1 MGRPGGCTGATAE
14 RGRSPRD
21 PSAQRTLGRL
31 LIGGAVQRLGEFFV
45 EFGQDVL
52 GEAAACHALH
62 GVLDGGQFPLD
73 VAPVRGVRELTQV
86 SGGLFGGPGEDG
98 VFLEGVTLQQVLVGR
113 EHRGD
118 VAVGHRVLLVVQRGD
133 VVERGLGVFGGAP
146 HGQVGAAREG
156 GGHPVDAG
164 DGCGGP
170 VLCVLVVDVGDLWL
184 GPRTFDEH
192 ADLAVGE
199 VGVGALDLVD
209 PDAGGGGVAV
219 QGQVCVELQGFRG
232 GAGVELTDPL
242 IVLLDGEFTVVG
254 PHEAGDA
261 VDEVGG
267 CGEAGYFVLVLDV
280 FGDLEQFVPGLGGFV
295 AQFVERV
302 GVVPECAYTAVPRD
316 AVVGVVEGAVGVC
329 ALQQVVAA
337 LPVLDEL
344 CDSVVGFGVGPGGD
358 LVVTDFDDVGA
369 AADHRGLETLGELP
383 PGDPLDVDLGVGVK
397 LLVLFGDRVHELVLF
412 FTGVAHP
419 PHREGVGCLAGASGV
434 VAGAASAGR
443 CEQHQGAGC
452 GDLRESH
459 VYLSLRTVCRDAS
472 PVLEPA

>member
-1 MGRPGGCTGATAE
+1 DFASL
-14 RGRSPRD
+14 SPR
-21 PSAQRTLGRL
+21 PPRSTLS
-31 LIGGAVQRLGEFFV
+31 
-45 EFGQDVL
+45 
-52 GEAAACHALH
+52 
-62 GVLDGGQFPLD
+62 PY
-73 VAPVRGVRELTQV
+73 TT
-86 SGGLFGGPGEDG
+86 LFRS
-98 VFLEGVTLQQVLVGR
+98 VLVGR

-219 QGQVCVELQGFRG
+219 QGQVCVELQGVRG
-232 GAGVELTDPL
+232 GAGVEVSEP
-242 IVLLDGEFTVVG
+242 VVVG

-295 AQFVERV
+295 AQFVEPV

-316 AVVGVVEGAVGVC
+316 AVLGVVEGAVGVC
-329 ALQQVVAA
+329 ALQQVVAV

-344 CDSVVGFGVGPGGD
+344 GDVVEGFGVGPG
-358 LVVTDFDDVGA
+358 
-369 AADHRGLETLGELP
+369 
-383 PGDPLDVDLGVGVK
+383 
-397 LLVLFGDRVHELVLF
+397 
-412 FTGVAHP
+412 
-419 PHREGVGCLAGASGV
+419 
-434 VAGAASAGR
+434 
-443 CEQHQGAGC
+443 
-452 GDLRESH
+452 
-459 VYLSLRTVCRDAS
+459 
-472 PVLEPA
+472 